1 MAELIAG
8 QIAPD
13 FTLPASNG
21 EEVSLS
27 QFRGSYV
34 VLYFYPKD
42 NTAGCTTEA
51 QEFRDLHGQFLDKNT
66 VVLGV
71 SRDSVTSHGKF
82 ITKQEL
88 PFLLLSDG
96 DSTLCNLYQVLKEKN
111 MYGKKSIGIERSTFI
126 IDPDGVITHIFRKVK
141 AAGHAAKV
149 LDSIG

>member
-1 MAELIAG
+1 MAELITG

-21 EEVSLS
+21 EEVTLS

-51 QEFRDLHGQFLDKNT
+51 QEFRDLHGQFQAKNT
-66 VVLGV
+66 VVFGV

-82 ITKQEL
+82 IAKQEL

-126 IDPDGVITHIFRKVK
+126 IDPDGIITHIFRKVK